1 MSCNRIEL
9 LAPAGNAAIG
19 RAAIDAGADA
29 VYIGGAMFSA
39 RAAAGNSLAEIGELC
54 AYAHLFGAKVYL
66 AINTLL
72 ENDELQAARAMVIEA
87 RKAGVDAFIVQDM
100 AFLSMDLP
108 TDIVLHAST
117 QCSNRTAERVAE
129 LAAAGF
135 SRVVLERGLN
145 LRQISEICAST
156 DVEIEAFVHGAI
168 CISYSGECYLSE
180 ALAGRSANRGECAQ
194 PCRSLYDL
202 VDARGTVLLR
212 NEPLLSP
219 KDLNLSARLGE
230 LIVAGVSSL
239 KIEGRLK
246 DERYVAN
253 TVAYYNQKLTE
264 LGVER
269 TSFGVSRPM
278 FTPDPER
285 TFTRGFTQYFFD
297 GRTRDVL
304 THNAPKGKFMGTV
317 SEVTDKYFRL
327 DRPHDMGAGDGAV
340 NQNGAGLRINRV
352 ENGRVFPLTT
362 RGLLAGDRI
371 YCNLFHSFRPRSVRK
386 IEVEITLN
394 DSQLELRDIYG
405 HSFTL
410 PLCLEKF
417 DAAQNQA
424 KARETLI
431 KNLAKSGD
439 TIFEVRGVTI
449 ELSRVPF
456 VPIAAINELRRALFA
471 LYQLPRTIELRP
483 EPVGDRLPE
492 NHPSAALLT
501 TPLCPLYQYGM
512 CLKEKKLELP
522 LRLTNNGRSIAF
534 EPNCGECRLQLRLD
548 DQKI

>member
-1 MSCNRIEL
+1 
-9 LAPAGNAAIG
+9 
-19 RAAIDAGADA
+19 
-29 VYIGGAMFSA
+29 MFSA
-39 RAAAGNSLAEIGELC
+39 RAAAGNSVAEIGELC

-72 ENDELQAARAMVIEA
+72 NADELGAAREMVIEA
-87 RKAGVDAFIVQDM
+87 RAAGVDAFIVQDM

-108 TDIVLHAST
+108 RDVVLHAST

-145 LRQISEICAST
+145 LRQISEICAAT
-156 DVEIEAFVHGAI
+156 NVEIEAFIHGAI

-180 ALAGRSANRGECAQ
+180 ALAGRSANRGQCAQ

-230 LIVAGVSSL
+230 LIGAGVHSL

-253 TVAYYNQKLTE
+253 TVAYYNQKLIE

-269 TSFGVSRPM
+269 TSFGVSCPM

-297 GRTRDVL
+297 GRAADVL
-304 THNAPKGKFMGTV
+304 TRNTPKGKFMGAV

-386 IEVEITLN
+386 IAVEITLTDN
-394 DSQLELRDIYG
+394 ELRLRDIYG
-405 HSFTL
+405 HEFMM
-410 PLCLEKF
+410 PVYLEKF
-417 DAAQNQA
+417 DAAQNEA

-439 TIFEVRGVTI
+439 TIFEVAHVTLDI
-449 ELSRVPF
+449 STVPF
-456 VPIAAINELRRALFA
+456 VPIAAVNELRRALFA
-471 LYQLPRTIELRP
+471 LYQLPRAAELRP
-483 EPVGDRLPE
+483 EPVDDRLPE

-522 LRLTNNGRSIAF
+522 LRLVNNGRSIAF
-534 EPNCGECRLQLRLD
+534 EPDCRECCLRLGRVD
-548 DQKI
+548 EKI